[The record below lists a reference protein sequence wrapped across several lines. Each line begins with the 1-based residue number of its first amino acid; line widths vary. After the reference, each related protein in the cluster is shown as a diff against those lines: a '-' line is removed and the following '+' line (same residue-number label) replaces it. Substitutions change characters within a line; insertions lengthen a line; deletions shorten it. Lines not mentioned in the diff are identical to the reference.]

1 MIRALIVKLAQAIL
15 AAFLIGAPLFYYFIW
30 VMTP

>member
-1 MIRALIVKLAQAIL
+1 MIKFLLQAIL

-30 VMTP
+30 EMKP

>member
-1 MIRALIVKLAQAIL
+1 MIKFLLQAIL
-15 AAFLIGAPLFYYFIW
+15 AAFLIGAPLFYYFFW

>member
-1 MIRALIVKLAQAIL
+1 VIKFLLQAIL
-15 AAFLIGAPLFYYFIW
+15 AAFLIGAPLFYYFFW

>member
-1 MIRALIVKLAQAIL
+1 MKHLLIQFAQACL
-15 AAFLIGAPLFYYFIW
+15 AAAIIGAPLFYYFLF